1 MSNACVTLEAN
12 LEERRTEE
20 RRRDYGDVVLIRIL
34 NIYLPLSSIAAV
46 EVTAQGCAVHLHPDC
61 AEMLGRKLI
70 VVPHDD
76 TTDLLTHLE
85 IASEP
90 PLLLSRS
97 DIEDDMAPIEPVPY
111 DPPKKATPRKPR
123 GKRASD

>member
-1 MSNACVTLEAN
+1 M
-12 LEERRTEE
+12 
-20 RRRDYGDVVLIRIL
+20 LIRVL
-34 NIYLPLSSIAAV
+34 NIYLPITSIAAV
-46 EVTAQGCAVHLHPDC
+46 EVTGSGCAVHLHPDC
-61 AEMLGRKLI
+61 AEMLGRKI
-70 VVPHDD
+70 IPVPHDD

-97 DIEDDMAPIEPVPY
+97 DIEDDMVPVEPVPY
-111 DPPKKATPRKPR
+111 EPPKKAAPRKPR

>member
-1 MSNACVTLEAN
+1 
-12 LEERRTEE
+12 
-20 RRRDYGDVVLIRIL
+20 
-34 NIYLPLSSIAAV
+34 
-46 EVTAQGCAVHLHPDC
+46 
-61 AEMLGRKLI
+61 MLGRKMI

-97 DIEDDMAPIEPVPY
+97 DIEDDMTPVEPVPY